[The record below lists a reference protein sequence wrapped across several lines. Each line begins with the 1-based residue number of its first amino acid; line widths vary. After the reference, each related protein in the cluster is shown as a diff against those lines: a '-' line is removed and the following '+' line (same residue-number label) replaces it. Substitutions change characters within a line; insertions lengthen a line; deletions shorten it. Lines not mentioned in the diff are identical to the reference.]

1 MKRTLLISGKRANFT
16 TLVLDVDKK
25 ELSIVAD
32 YPGPFNVS
40 WVEPSS
46 SHGNVDCL
54 IGLSEGDDSGL
65 LYTFEIDHAQKV
77 CKITS
82 QKSTTGAP
90 AHFLGIVIHT
100 RWVVITLR
108 DRSALALSTYY
119 GGSVALY
126 PIWITENAGILF
138 TNDPRTEVLP
148 EFPYKVLGHEKLMY
162 VIGELSHTVV
172 AFDLSSSPAE
182 DIQPIDGFAPNV
194 VPPSV
199 DPGHQLMMDSAE
211 ICIHPNIPNV
221 LYVSNRWER
230 HIAELEPHLENVP
243 KELPPGDAIAIILL
257 SDDGK
262 KVQDT
267 RHVRTNL
274 DTIRGMRL
282 SEDGSYVVV
291 CGQEGGG
298 VEVYGIGG
306 DRGEVWNLVASL
318 NESLESGIKH
328 AVWL

>member
-16 TLVLDVDKK
+16 TLALDVNKK
-25 ELSIVAD
+25 DLSIVAD

-46 SHGNVDCL
+46 SHGDVDRL
-54 IGLSEGDDSGL
+54 VGLSEGDDSGL
-65 LYTFEIDHAQKV
+65 LYTFEIDHAQKI
-77 CKITS
+77 CNITS
-82 QKSTTGAP
+82 EKSTTGAP
-90 AHFLGIVIHT
+90 AHF
-100 RWVVITLR
+100 ITLR
-108 DRSALALSTYY
+108 DRSALALSTVLEDRRGLLYCPDL
-119 GGSVALY
+119 GSDRV
-126 PIWITENAGILF
+126 WIFRREKTKL
-138 TNDPRTEVLP
+138 EVCGWLQCP
-148 EFPYKVLGHEKLMY
+148 PGTGARHAVLTPDEKLMY

-172 AFDLSSSPAE
+172 AFDLSTSPAE

-243 KELPPGDAIAIILL
+243 KELPPGDAIAIVLL

-282 SEDGSYVVV
+282 SDDGSYVVV

-306 DRGEVWNLVASL
+306 DRGEEERLV
-318 NESLESGIKH
+318 
-328 AVWL
+328 